1 MTALT
6 TVYLAL
12 RPVQPQPQLTARR
25 TRPGCA
31 SCSALRRRATRSASS
46 RCAATRACCGRES
59 GKSCIAYRV
68 VSGVMLAS
76 GDPLGDPEAWPG
88 AIRQFVAEAERHAW
102 TPAVIGCS
110 QLGGEVWCRETSYDA
125 LELGDEA
132 VVEVADFTLEGRAMR
147 NVRQMVKRVA
157 AGRATSTEV
166 RRVARPDAAEMAAA
180 IAAGP
185 ALARRRHRAR
195 LLDGAGPARRPRR
208 PGLRA
213 GQREQGRRA
222 ARRSC
227 TSCRG
232 AATACRWT

>member
-12 RPVQPQPQLTARR
+12 RPIDS
-25 TRPGCA
+25 RPGL
-31 SCSALRRRATRSASS
+31 STDDERHMRVLLSRHGGRDPLGFFALRRDKSVVWS
-46 RCAATRACCGRES
+46 ES

-88 AIRQFVAEAERHAW
+88 AIRAFVREAERHAW

-132 VVEVADFTLEGRAMR
+132 VVDVGSFTLDGRAMR
-147 NVRQMVKRVA
+147 NVRQMVTPV
-157 AGRATSTEV
+157 
-166 RRVARPDAAEMAAA
+166 
-180 IAAGP
+180 
-185 ALARRRHRAR
+185 
-195 LLDGAGPARRPRR
+195 
-208 PGLRA
+208 
-213 GQREQGRRA
+213 Q
-222 ARRSC
+222 
-227 TSCRG
+227 
-232 AATACRWT
+232 